1 MKNRSIFIL
10 LFLSIILLSGLAV
23 LDYYLHDFHT
33 VIPNQVYR
41 SRELSTKQFNQVIH
55 AYGIKS
61 ILNLR
66 GANPGSQWYK
76 DEMAVAAQN
85 QIQHYDLALSSYN
98 FPSKAAIIK
107 LVSILQSAPRPI
119 LIHCESGVD
128 RSGFAATISLIL
140 MDAPMSEIEKQESWK
155 YFVFSNQSIGK
166 QFLAN
171 YKKWLAENQLTT
183 SKQNY
188 LRWLAQYRN

>member
-1 MKNRSIFIL
+1 MKNRSIYLLLLASMVIL
-10 LFLSIILLSGLAV
+10 SALSL
-23 LDYYLHDFHT
+23 LDYYIHDFHT

-41 SRELSTKQFNQVIH
+41 SPELSKAQFNQVIH
-55 AYGIKS
+55 EYGIKS

-66 GANPGSQWYK
+66 GANPSSQWYS
-76 DEMAVAAQN
+76 DEIAVTAQN
-85 QIQHYDLALSSYN
+85 QIQHYDLALGSYN
-98 FPSKAAIIK
+98 FPSKTSIVK

-140 MDAPMSEIEKQESWK
+140 MNAPMSEIEKQESLK
-155 YFVFSNQSIGK
+155 YFVLSDQSIGK
-166 QFLAN
+166 QFLKL

-183 SKQNY
+183 SKQNF